1 MRSIALHT
9 LGCKL
14 NFSETSSIAQ
24 NLQSQGF
31 EVKKI
36 KDLADIYVL
45 NTCSVTENADK
56 KCQDWVKKVKKQ
68 NPASKVV
75 IIGCFAQLKPN
86 YIAKIKGV
94 DAVFGAAEKF
104 NLAQHLQ
111 SLKSAQLPI
120 VMNSNIKEVHHFT
133 PAYSFGDR
141 TRTFFKVQDGC
152 NYFCSFCTIPL
163 ARGKSRSSNIEQT
176 LIEMNKIDPMVKEV
190 VLTGLNIG
198 DFGFG
203 TSEKFIDLI
212 KAIEKEE
219 FDKRFRISSIEPNLL
234 YYQII
239 DFVSTSNYFVPHF
252 HVPLQ
257 SGNNEILHKMRR
269 KYQTNLYRD
278 TVQKIKNKMPNA
290 CIGVDVIVGFPG
302 ESESHFMD
310 TYHFLNDLEVDYL
323 HVFPY
328 STRENTGA
336 KKMKEQVPKN
346 IKTKRASM
354 LRILSEKKKRKFYQS
369 QQGKIVNVLFE
380 SENKDGKMHG
390 FSENYIRVEHSFKED
405 WIGKVKSMELNQL
418 QTNMI
423 FTSENINPEVISK

>member
-152 NYFCSFCTIPL
+152 NYFCSFCTI
-163 ARGKSRSSNIEQT
+163 
-176 LIEMNKIDPMVKEV
+176 
-190 VLTGLNIG
+190 
-198 DFGFG
+198 
-203 TSEKFIDLI
+203 
-212 KAIEKEE
+212 
-219 FDKRFRISSIEPNLL
+219 
-234 YYQII
+234 
-239 DFVSTSNYFVPHF
+239 
-252 HVPLQ
+252 
-257 SGNNEILHKMRR
+257 
-269 KYQTNLYRD
+269 
-278 TVQKIKNKMPNA
+278 
-290 CIGVDVIVGFPG
+290 
-302 ESESHFMD
+302 
-310 TYHFLNDLEVDYL
+310 
-323 HVFPY
+323 
-328 STRENTGA
+328 
-336 KKMKEQVPKN
+336 
-346 IKTKRASM
+346 
-354 LRILSEKKKRKFYQS
+354 
-369 QQGKIVNVLFE
+369 
-380 SENKDGKMHG
+380 
-390 FSENYIRVEHSFKED
+390 
-405 WIGKVKSMELNQL
+405 
-418 QTNMI
+418 
-423 FTSENINPEVISK
+423 